1 MRLECSARSMKAQRR
16 RAHKNIYPG
25 SPALYLRLDLV
36 VSAAALIVALDS
48 HQEESLSVTLV
59 LILFAEAAI
68 TYCTGAVRVAPS
80 LVFHHQSAPIFQHG
94 DKVRI
99 ETIFVGLETKG
110 CILLTLQ
117 VAHPARRHNQ
127 SPRRRFG
134 ARLASRNSG
143 TSSCS
148 HRCKTSW
155 WDNSLG
161 HTRRNSCRTFQ
172 GQRMA
177 QRVIP
182 DKRSDRQSHVTL

>member
-25 SPALYLRLDLV
+25 SPAVYLRLDLV

-99 ETIFVGLETKG
+99 ETIFVGLEPKG

-117 VAHPARRHNQ
+117 VPHPVEDFRLRIQRDGTIKLLAVVLELAW
-127 SPRRRFG
+127 PLVIVGPPVVATGVKPVGGIILWVILEGIVVGRFKG
-134 ARLASRNSG
+134 SG
-143 TSSCS
+143 WP
-148 HRCKTSW
+148 KE
-155 WDNSLG
+155 
-161 HTRRNSCRTFQ
+161 
-172 GQRMA
+172 
-177 QRVIP
+177 
-182 DKRSDRQSHVTL
+182 